1 MKKLWLSILFIIIGL
16 YVSAQTQL
24 SEAQSNEIMA
34 SLTETATSMQTMQCR
49 FVQSKTM
56 AMLVEPS
63 VSEGRMYFASPDRL
77 RWEYVS
83 PYPFAL
89 VVNGERIVKVT
100 DGKVEVLEGNS
111 GRMYQGIVSMI
122 MGSAS
127 GKNLF
132 DTSTFDVMLYDDNTF
147 WKAEMT
153 PKRRDMKRMFSRL
166 VFHFDKKT
174 QIIDHVEFIG
184 SDGDVTLIR
193 FEEMKMNERIGENLF
208 NDQIKQ
214 R

>member
-1 MKKLWLSILFIIIGL
+1 MKRILLSVLFVALGL
-16 YVSAQTQL
+16 FASAQTQL
-24 SEAQSNEIMA
+24 SEAQSNEIIV
-34 SLTETATSMQTMQCR
+34 SLTETAASMQTMQCR

-56 AMLVEPS
+56 AILAEPS

-77 RWEYVS
+77 RWEYIS

-100 DGKVEVLEGNS
+100 DGKAEVLEGNS

-132 DTSTFDVMLYDDNTF
+132 DTSTFDVILYDDNTF

-153 PKRRDMKRMFSRL
+153 PKRRDMKRMFSQL

-174 QIIDHVEFIG
+174 QVIDHVEFID
-184 SDGDVTLIR
+184 SSGDVTLIR
-193 FEEMKMNERIGENLF
+193 FEEVRVNEGIY
-208 NDQIKQ
+208 KQ
-214 R
+214 TFDYPQ

>member
-1 MKKLWLSILFIIIGL
+1 MKRILLSVLFVTLGL
-16 YVSAQTQL
+16 FASAQTQL

-34 SLTETATSMQTMQCR
+34 SLTETAASMQTMQCR

-56 AMLVEPS
+56 AMLAEPS
-63 VSEGRMYFASPDRL
+63 VSEGRMYFVSPDRL
-77 RWEYVS
+77 RWEYIS

-100 DGKVEVLEGNS
+100 DGKAEVLEGNS

-132 DTSTFDVMLYDDNTF
+132 DTSTFDVILYDDGTF

-153 PKRRDMKRMFSRL
+153 PKRRDMKRMFSQL

-174 QIIDHVEFIG
+174 QVIDHVEFIG
-184 SDGDVTLIR
+184 SGGDVTLIR
-193 FEEMKMNERIGENLF
+193 FEEVRVNEGIY
-208 NDQIKQ
+208 KQ
-214 R
+214 TFDYPQ